1 MLSLSTSLAATTA
14 SSLFV
19 PLLHESSLISSLTS
33 ILALSVSAVFISAI
47 LSTSVLSSL
56 ISKLMISSSC
66 SCLSA
71 STNSSSSSSSSESS
85 SSSSLSTSFLEFA
98 TLIASAIIIIKSI
111 TRIIPHT
118 ARIIVLSSFKFATS
132 ACNAVSGF
140 CASTTCSTVST
151 GATYL
156 IYVSSTGSYWYQP
169 FSPLS
174 LIQYTR

>member
-1 MLSLSTSLAATTA
+1 MSPLISKLTISTSPVSAAT
-14 SSLFV
+14 F
-19 PLLHESSLISSLTS
+19 
-33 ILALSVSAVFISAI
+33 SA
-47 LSTSVLSSL
+47 TSVLSA
-56 ISKLMISSSC
+56 MISSSC
-66 SCLSA
+66 SCWSA
-71 STNSSSSSSSSESS
+71 SLNSSSSSSSSESS

-111 TRIIPHT
+111 TKIIPHA

-174 LIQYTR
+174 LIQYMR